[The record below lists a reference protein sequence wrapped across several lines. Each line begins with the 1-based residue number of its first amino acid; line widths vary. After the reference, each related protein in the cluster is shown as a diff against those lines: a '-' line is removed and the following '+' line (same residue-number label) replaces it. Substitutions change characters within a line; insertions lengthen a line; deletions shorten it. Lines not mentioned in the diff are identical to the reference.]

1 MPLRKEEGAVEEKT
15 DMDVDRERAWALLI
29 EFTQSPSLIKHALAV
44 EAAMR
49 AYARRSGEDEERWG
63 VVGLI
68 HDFDY
73 ERYPDMGGDTP
84 QDEWHTYAGAGILRE
99 RGWPEEIVLDVLSH
113 ADYVGLPR
121 DTPLRQVLYAVDEL
135 TGLVAAVALVRPSK
149 SIQDVKVRSVR
160 KKWKDKAF
168 AAGVN
173 RQDVEEGAEAL
184 GVELSEHI
192 GIVLQAMQGIAAE
205 LELDGRLAG

>member
-1 MPLRKEEGAVEEKT
+1 
-15 DMDVDRERAWALLI
+15 MDVNRERAWALLT

-49 AYARRSGEDEERWG
+49 AYARRFGEDEERWG

-99 RGWPEEIVLDVLSH
+99 RGWPQEIVLDVLSH

-121 DTPLRQVLYAVDEL
+121 DTALRKALYAVDEL

-149 SIQDVKVRSVR
+149 SILDVKVRSVR
-160 KKWKDKAF
+160 KKWKNKTF

-173 RQDVEEGAEAL
+173 RQDVEEGAEVL